1 MISEDHLMG
10 RDGSSMPVSDELL
23 SKLRLSP
30 NQTRKLKL
38 QSPNASNYTKD
49 EGAIMNAVIDASYL
63 KRQKQVF
70 REKEAR
76 IEANSKVLSNYT
88 KKDMETSPAKLYSN
102 KADGMNRSNSKGLF
116 DLFDHDSRR
125 QEGSSQ
131 FAKQIE
137 NANRKARQDKSIEQ
151 LVKKK

>member
-1 MISEDHLMG
+1 MG

-23 SKLRLSP
+23 AKLKLAP
-30 NQTRKLKL
+30 HQTRKLKL

-76 IEANSKVLSNYT
+76 IEANSRVLSDYT
-88 KKDMETSPAKLYSN
+88 KKDDETSPAKLYSN
-102 KADGMNRSNSKGLF
+102 KANGMNRSNSKGLF

-125 QEGSSQ
+125 
-131 FAKQIE
+131 I
-137 NANRKARQDKSIEQ
+137 
-151 LVKKK
+151 